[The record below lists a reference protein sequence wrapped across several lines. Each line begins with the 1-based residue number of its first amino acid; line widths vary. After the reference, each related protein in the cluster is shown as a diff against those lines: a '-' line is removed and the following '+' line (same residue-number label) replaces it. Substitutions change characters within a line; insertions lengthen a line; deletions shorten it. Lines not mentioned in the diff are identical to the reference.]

1 MKIIEL
7 IIDETDE
14 QSGIEAISLVEQPAI
29 ESNFVALN
37 KHEILLKEIDTDKR
51 ILMGPALIP
60 DKSIYRRNDQGDEY
74 YIYFSQNTV
83 RKASELF
90 FKKSNHRN
98 ATFEHKDRINGVTF
112 VESWIVENKDK
123 DKTALYG
130 MDVPVGTWMVSA
142 KIDDE
147 ELYKKAKAGEVKGF
161 SIEGYFADRYEMSK
175 SNDAK
180 EEIVEALRDLL
191 EVKAASYSDYPD
203 AVSNNAKRGIELNKK
218 NNNKCATQV
227 GKVRARQ
234 LANKEPI
241 SEATIKRMFSYL
253 SRAETYYEKGDT
265 NDCGYISYLL
275 WGGKA
280 GKRWAESKLKQ
291 IEKLAEVGPRGG
303 VKRSKKAPKSDT
315 PNKNPKGKGSAKG
328 DASTSR
334 GAVVSKADEESLKK
348 KSTEFNERYKDKLG
362 YGANVGSLKT
372 VFQRGLGAFNTSH
385 SPKVKSAKQWA
396 MARVNAFLYLLKNG
410 RPQNPKYTGDYDLL
424 PAKHPKSN
432 K

>member
-37 KHEILLKEIDTDKR
+37 KQEVLLKEIDEDKR

-60 DKSIYRRNDQGDEY
+60 DKSIYRRNDDGQEY

-98 ATFEHKDRINGVTF
+98 ATFEHKDKINGVTF

-147 ELYKKAKAGEVKGF
+147 ELYQKAKSGEVKGF
-161 SIEGYFADRYEMSK
+161 SIEGYFADRYEMGK
-175 SNDAK
+175 RNDAK
-180 EEIVEALRDLL
+180 EEIIEALRDLL
-191 EVKAASYSDYPD
+191 EVKAESYSDYPQG
-203 AVSNNAKRGIELNKK
+203 VSNNAKRGIELNKK
-218 NNNKCATQV
+218 VNNKCATQV
-227 GKVRARQ
+227 GKVRAQQ
-234 LANKEPI
+234 LANREPV
-241 SEATIKRMFSYL
+241 SVATIKRMYSYL
-253 SRAETYYEKGDT
+253 SRAETYYEQGDQQ
-265 NDCGYISYLL
+265 DCGYISYLL

-280 GKRWAESKLKQ
+280 GKRWAESKLKE
-291 IEKLAEVGPRGG
+291 IEK
-303 VKRSKKAPKSDT
+303 K
-315 PNKNPKGKGSAKG
+315 
-328 DASTSR
+328 
-334 GAVVSKADEESLKK
+334 
-348 KSTEFNERYKDKLG
+348 
-362 YGANVGSLKT
+362 
-372 VFQRGLGAFNTSH
+372 
-385 SPKVKSAKQWA
+385 
-396 MARVNAFLYLLKNG
+396 
-410 RPQNPKYTGDYDLL
+410 
-424 PAKHPKSN
+424 
-432 K
+432 